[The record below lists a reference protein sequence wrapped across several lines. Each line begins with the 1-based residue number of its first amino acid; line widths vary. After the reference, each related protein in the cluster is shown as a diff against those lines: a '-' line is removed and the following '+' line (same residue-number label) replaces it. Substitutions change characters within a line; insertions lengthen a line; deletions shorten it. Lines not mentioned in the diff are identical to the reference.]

1 MVAKN
6 SKFKRIM
13 KMRRILSIV
22 VCVAVML
29 VSCRK
34 DIENALPAGGTE
46 MTFNASISENNDKTY
61 LDGYEVK
68 WAEGDAINVNGDL
81 VNLVSGYDTKNGVFR
96 GNVTGIGDGAEKT
109 YIAGYPADA
118 VTYSNGE
125 MKVSIPT
132 KQRYD
137 ATKPLLGQMPM
148 LAKVTGTGEE
158 MTFVF
163 ENVANILKLN
173 LYGNTKRLKEIIIH
187 SSDAHISGEAAAC
200 SSSGEITSFTPDGAG
215 SSHYIHIVFDNAL
228 TLSPDQNNPTPVY
241 VIIPKIT
248 VATTLTVKMYAEDG
262 FSQTERIS
270 ADATTFNSSN
280 MIYKTSAKRFSA
292 TENTHEIP
300 ALFSVGE
307 GRQVMFTNG
316 NIYWDGDS
324 FEFENSQTARTTSW
338 DASHVS
344 HFYWQPWSRIEN
356 SYSSEAYSFGTGETV
371 NDVFFTNF
379 QDKNSSDKPNPDF
392 TIGGF
397 SGKYRALTK
406 SEKDYLVSGRANNE
420 NLIFKGVLTGESNL
434 KVLIICPDG
443 FTFKDAGISP
453 EFTKITLMS
462 GGGTSSAAAEFENNV
477 DNATKS
483 KLEAAGAV
491 ILPVGG
497 YRTADDFHNWD
508 IGLYWLGDPDVS
520 IVARAYGLSFGYFSG
535 YQNYDARSVGYLVRL
550 VSDFGS
556 AGVGSAA
563 PFGEGTW

>member
-1 MVAKN
+1 
-6 SKFKRIM
+6 
-13 KMRRILSIV
+13 MRRILSIV

-200 SSSGEITSFTPDGAG
+200 SSSVEITSFTPDGAG

-280 MIYKTSAKRFSA
+280 MIYKTSAKLFSA

-300 ALFSVGE
+300 ALFSVGV
-307 GRQVMFTNG
+307 GKQVMFTNG

-338 DASHVS
+338 NVNHVS
-344 HFYWQPWSRIEN
+344 HFYWQPESRMTN
-356 SYSSEAYSFGTGETV
+356 SYSGLAYDGTDA
-371 NDVFFTNF
+371 NNSDVFFTNF
-379 QDKNSSDKPNPDF
+379 QNNGNSDKPNPDF
-392 TIGGF
+392 TISGY
-397 SGKYRALTK
+397 SGKYRVLTE
-406 SEKDYLVSGRANNE
+406 SEKEYLLKSRDNCEKLV
-420 NLIFKGVLTGESNL
+420 FKGVLKNESNL

-443 FTFKDAGISP
+443 FTFMDAGISP
-453 EFTKITLMS
+453 EFTGINNMTDD
-462 GGGTSSAAAEFENNV
+462 TFANEISS
-477 DNATKS
+477 DTKT

-497 YRTADDFHNWD
+497 YKKEQVFGWNDV
-508 IGLYWLGDPDVS
+508 IGLYWLGDADATGFVGE
-520 IVARAYGLSFGYFSG
+520 RANGLAFGFFSG
-535 YQNYDARSVGYLVRL
+535 YGGYDARNYGYMVRL

-556 AGVGSAA
+556 VGVGSAA
-563 PFGEGTW
+563 PFGEDTW